1 MTDAL
6 AAAILAGVI
15 NDRPIQGELQL
26 QVMSVL
32 WRLGE
37 ANVEQVRTALPKRSR
52 GAYTTVQTV
61 LNRLVERG
69 LLVRHKQGN
78 SYLYAPKLT
87 ESEYLSR
94 SIERTLSAASAEAR
108 QVALAELIG
117 NLDQGELSDL
127 RKLARKI
134 EKGRKR

>member
-1 MTDAL
+1 M
-6 AAAILAGVI
+6 
-15 NDRPIQGELQL
+15 
-26 QVMSVL
+26 

-37 ANVEQVRTALPKRSR
+37 ASVEQVRTALPKRSR

-61 LNRLVERG
+61 LNRLVDRG
-69 LLVRHKQGN
+69 LLARNKIGN
-78 SYLYAPKLT
+78 SFVYAPRLT

-94 SIERTLSAASAEAR
+94 SIEHTLSAASAEAR

-117 NLDQGELSDL
+117 SLDQGELSDL

-134 EKGRKR
+134 EKGRNR